1 MRKEGGGNTKSRH
14 NKEVGWLNLLT
25 NKVKLKI
32 EKKNNDLDLEI
43 EMKLKTYQ
51 IEN

>member
-1 MRKEGGGNTKSRH
+1 MGEVEQRVDITIGGRMIESLDK
-14 NKEVGWLNLLT
+14 

-51 IEN
+51 IEI